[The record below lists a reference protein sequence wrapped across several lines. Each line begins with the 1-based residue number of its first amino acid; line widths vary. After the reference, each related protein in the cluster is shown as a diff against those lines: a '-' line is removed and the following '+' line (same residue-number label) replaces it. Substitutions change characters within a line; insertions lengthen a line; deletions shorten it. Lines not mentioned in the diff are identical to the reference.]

1 MTEDATE
8 NEASRLFA
16 KWLEDGPKLAKAAG
30 LFVEITVT
38 NKV

>member
-1 MTEDATE
+1 MTEESHE
-8 NEASRLFA
+8 NEASKLFA

-38 NKV
+38 TKI